1 MAVEENYFED
11 FIDLSHY
18 LLERVTQEPS
28 GKATRRDIICA
39 SKNFASILTYSLDL
53 ENNSLNTREAGKTS
67 KLVQK
72 VGEIWHSDN
81 GLPLDKNV
89 VKAEFYRLSS
99 DLNENTRESVK
110 DRFENE
116 WSTEGKY
123 FMSSN

>member
-18 LLERVTQEPS
+18 LLERVAQEPRE
-28 GKATRRDIICA
+28 KATRRDIICA

-99 DLNENTRESVK
+99 DLNENTREAAIDLK
-110 DRFENE
+110 MDCRQKENIL
-116 WSTEGKY
+116 
-123 FMSSN
+123 

>member
-18 LLERVTQEPS
+18 LLERVTQEPR
-28 GKATRRDIICA
+28 GKATRRDIVCA

-72 VGEIWHSDN
+72 VGEIWRSDN

-99 DLNENTRESVK
+99 NLNENTRESVK
-110 DRFENE
+110 DRFENG

>member
-18 LLERVTQEPS
+18 FLERVTREPR

-53 ENNSLNTREAGKTS
+53 ENNSLNTRKAGKTS

-81 GLPLDKNV
+81 GLSLDKNV
-89 VKAEFYRLSS
+89 IKAEFYRLSS
-99 DLNENTRESVK
+99 NLNENTRESVK
-110 DRFENE
+110 DRFENGL
-116 WSTEGKY
+116 STEGKY